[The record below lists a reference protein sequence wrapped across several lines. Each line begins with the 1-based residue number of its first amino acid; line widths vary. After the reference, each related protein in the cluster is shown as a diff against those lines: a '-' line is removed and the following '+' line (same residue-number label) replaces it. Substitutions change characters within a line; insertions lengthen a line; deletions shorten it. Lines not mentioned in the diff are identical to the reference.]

1 MTLTRFVWSYSAMLR
16 AHLALAIILV
26 ATSLAGC
33 EPPKSKTAS
42 DLLTDQRGSAL
53 RVPEASLAVALRVRN
68 GEAES
73 KATFGTLPA
82 LADKLNET
90 DVEVLLD
97 VIDAADDAGEDPG
110 YGLAAREMATTAAFF
125 VQEREPLTKKVGG
138 MVQYAASQQC
148 NGGKVDA
155 WGAVSTG
162 LKDGV
167 KERIEE
173 RMEDSNDAFLLIE
186 RHQEA
191 IGKKNVEIVE
201 TIAREVAKASYVVHV
216 AMEGAE
222 EDLRAAKSA
231 AEDAKST
238 ISRLIEEENE
248 PPKSGAKPSAE
259 AVKSK
264 KERIAEAQEKL
275 KIADDAIA
283 QTMRELENLEQRKED
298 LASAYD
304 AALSDLRGRLSAK
317 KK

>member
-1 MTLTRFVWSYSAMLR
+1 MTLTRLVWSYSAMLR
-16 AHLALAIILV
+16 THQVLATLLV

-33 EPPKSKTAS
+33 EPPKSKTAT
-42 DLLTDQRGSAL
+42 DLSTDQRGSAL

-90 DVEVLLD
+90 DVEVVLD
-97 VIDAADDAGEDPG
+97 VIAAADDAGEDPG

-125 VQEREPLTKKVGG
+125 EQEREPLTKKVGG
-138 MVQYAASQQC
+138 MVQYTASQQC
-148 NGGKVDA
+148 GGKVDA

-186 RHQEA
+186 RHQDA

-231 AEDAKST
+231 AEDAKSS
-238 ISRLIEEENE
+238 ISKLIEEENE

-259 AVKSK
+259 AEKSK

-283 QTMRELENLEQRKED
+283 QTTKELENLEQRKKD

-304 AALSDLRGRLSAK
+304 AALSDLKARLSAK